1 MLREFFVIAFAH
13 QLAVMSPGPDFAMVS
28 KIALRN
34 GKDAGRSAAM
44 GIALGIA
51 THITVSL
58 IGFAALLKSNQ
69 TLFSS
74 VRIIGAVYLAYIGY
88 KSLSGG
94 LQLRKSKHQGAG
106 TQVVPA
112 LSAHGAMYQGYVTNI
127 TNPKATL
134 FFLTIFTQ
142 LVSRSTPVVGKLAY
156 GTEMVVATFLWFWLV
171 STCVNMAK
179 VRRIYDRQAWK
190 IELVF
195 GVVIIL
201 IALVVIKEV
210 VT

>member
-1 MLREFFVIAFAH
+1 MLREFFVIALAH

-88 KSLSGG
+88 K
-94 LQLRKSKHQGAG
+94 
-106 TQVVPA
+106 
-112 LSAHGAMYQGYVTNI
+112 
-127 TNPKATL
+127 
-134 FFLTIFTQ
+134 
-142 LVSRSTPVVGKLAY
+142 
-156 GTEMVVATFLWFWLV
+156 
-171 STCVNMAK
+171 
-179 VRRIYDRQAWK
+179 
-190 IELVF
+190 
-195 GVVIIL
+195 
-201 IALVVIKEV
+201 
-210 VT
+210 